1 MTFLQFWAALN
12 AALAARGEPEAL
24 HSEAHDW
31 YGSRPVVGVD
41 ERMVNRVI
49 NDRKPI
55 DWSAM
60 GVK

>member
-1 MTFLQFWAALN
+1 
-12 AALAARGEPEAL
+12 
-24 HSEAHDW
+24 
-31 YGSRPVVGVD
+31 VVGVD